1 MKAVTL
7 ILIGLLLALGT
18 GTVQAASESQG
29 SNEVAVSANDAAL
42 LLDDAD
48 RTAALD
54 HVTEPLPGNSGDEGL
69 LASQAIPVWGYAV
82 SNQVRIDLDF
92 RPVDVE
98 ESSSEFLSNRVG
110 LEQITQNFMLGFR
123 YKF

>member
-18 GTVQAASESQG
+18 ATVQAASESQG
-29 SNEVAVSANDAAL
+29 SNDVAVSANNEAL
-42 LLDDAD
+42 LLDDPD
-48 RTAALD
+48 GTAALD
-54 HVTEPLPGNSGDEGL
+54 HVTEPPPGSNGDEGL

-92 RPVDVE
+92 RPFDRE
-98 ESSSEFLSNRVG
+98 ESSSEFLSDRVG